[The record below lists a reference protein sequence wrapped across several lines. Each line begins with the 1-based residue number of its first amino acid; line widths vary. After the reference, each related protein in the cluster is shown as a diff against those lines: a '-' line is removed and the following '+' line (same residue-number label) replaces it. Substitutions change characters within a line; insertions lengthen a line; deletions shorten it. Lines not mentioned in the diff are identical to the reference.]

1 MSIVFEQAAQASLA
15 RLRGRVA
22 GEGDPQVASD
32 ISRVALMG
40 GVGSSSTGM
49 AGAGGGLEVRSKAEP
64 PVLLVLMTLRAL
76 LRTCLVV
83 GRDIS
88 LRIQAQAPLLVL
100 CRRYLLP
107 LSPIRCLTSAY
118 FEARFPRFSSVAPEA
133 NEQHQS

>member
-1 MSIVFEQAAQASLA
+1 MVSIVFEQAAQASLA

-76 LRTCLVV
+76 LRSCLVV
-83 GRDIS
+83 WGARS
-88 LRIQAQAPLLVL
+88 HFEFRRKRL
-100 CRRYLLP
+100 CWF
-107 LSPIRCLTSAY
+107 SVEGICCLY
-118 FEARFPRFSSVAPEA
+118 RQFVA
-133 NEQHQS
+133 